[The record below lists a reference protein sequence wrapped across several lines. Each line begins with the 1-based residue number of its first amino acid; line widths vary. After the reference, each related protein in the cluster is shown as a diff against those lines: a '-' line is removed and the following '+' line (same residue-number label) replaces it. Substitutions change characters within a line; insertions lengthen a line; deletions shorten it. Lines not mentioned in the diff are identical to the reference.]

1 MKWYN
6 SLLIACGIALFSPQI
21 ASAKPIP
28 AAADNHGIA
37 GAKPAPAPVARPAAP
52 KPAPVAKPAMPAP
65 PAARPAMP
73 APPAARPAM
82 PPAPAARPMPPAP
95 AARPAPPAPPAPPA
109 RNLGMNPR
117 DFRRILDSID
127 RERSSSKKL
136 RKARKALD
144 SRLTSAQVKDIL
156 LRLTFDSDRVD
167 FACDAYRNVVDRK
180 NWSSVL
186 SALDFRSSRNK
197 VMACSR

>member
-6 SLLIACGIALFSPQI
+6 SLLIACGIALFAPQI

-28 AAADNHGIA
+28 AAAANNHGIA

-52 KPAPVAKPAMPAP
+52 KPVM
-65 PAARPAMP
+65 
-73 APPAARPAM
+73 
-82 PPAPAARPMPPAP
+82 PAP
-95 AARPAPPAPPAPPA
+95 AARPAPPAPPAIAVRPPAPPKPMAPAPMPPKPGHIAPPPAPPA
-109 RNLGMNPR
+109 RNLGMNSR
-117 DFRRILDSID
+117 DFGKILDSID

-144 SRLTSAQVKDIL
+144 SKLTSAQVKDIL

-186 SALDFRSSRNK
+186 SALDFRSNRDK